1 MSRSGCKLRASA
13 GQGAAAGVRFRRA
26 TGGLVARIGLVLIL
40 MPAMPVAF
48 PGPARAEDSSQVATV
63 SVADLERSL
72 GIAELVGVLARE
84 GQGYGD
90 TLDQS
95 MFGGKGG
102 PRWKA
107 TVSRIYDPA
116 VLSARFSRAFEAA
129 LAGQP
134 ELVAKATAYISTPAG
149 QRIMQLERAARETLL
164 EPDAREAA
172 EVNAAKLRDARSPR
186 LKQIRRLI
194 EAGDLIESNVAAELT
209 GSAAFNEALAATQPP
224 EQRLPEV
231 DRMAQV
237 WRQESEI
244 RAGATSWLV
253 TFMTLAYA
261 PLSDE
266 ELQAWVDFSASE
278 TGKALHQAVSTA
290 FSETFR
296 EVMAELGHEAG
307 QVLLGSRI

>member
-1 MSRSGCKLRASA
+1 MR
-13 GQGAAAGVRFRRA
+13 GA
-26 TGGLVARIGLVLIL
+26 VARIGLVLL
-40 MPAMPVAF
+40 LLPALPVA
-48 PGPARAEDSSQVATV
+48 GLSTAAAQEGRVQTSVTV
-63 SVADLERSL
+63 TDLETSL
-72 GIAELVGVLARE
+72 GIAELTGILARD
-84 GQGYGD
+84 GHDYGD
-90 TLDQS
+90 TLDEA

-107 TVSRIYDPA
+107 AVSRIYDPA
-116 VLSARFSRAFEAA
+116 VLKARFSRAFEGA

-134 ELVAKATAYISTPAG
+134 QIVADANAFIATPAG
-149 QRIMQLERAARETLL
+149 QRIMKLERQARETLL
-164 EPDAREAA
+164 DPDAREAA

-194 EAGDLIESNVAAELT
+194 EAGDLIEGNVASGLT
-209 GSAAFNEALAATQPP
+209 GSAAFNEALVATQPP
-224 EQRLPEV
+224 EQRLPEE

-244 RAGATSWLV
+244 RASTTSWLV
-253 TFMTLAYA
+253 TFMVLAYE
-261 PLSDE
+261 PLTDE
-266 ELQAWVDFSASE
+266 ELQAWVDFSASD
-278 TGKALHQAVSTA
+278 TGKALNQALFTA